1 MEQQQ
6 FGEPREEGLFEES
19 INLRHYWHIIL
30 ERRWLV
36 VATFAVVMVLCLF
49 YLFTVTSIFSA
60 TTRLQIDNE
69 TENSMRMESFVM
81 EGNQG
86 QDYLQTQYK
95 NLQSRSLMTTVLLET
110 QQNAAILEG
119 INSGTQHSESTRRI
133 VRLSH
138 RASGTAPSTNGS
150 RQVFLDRQNTR
161 EAMPLAWPG
170 RRTSP
175 LFRASLSFLKK
186 RKKTRLSPLFLPA
199 LSHCLAGFQ
208 VVCRFPRYGLAGW
221 WT

>member
-36 VATFAVVMVLCLF
+36 AATFAVVMVLCLF
-49 YLFTVTSIFSA
+49 YLFTATSIFSA

-81 EGNQG
+81 EGMQG

-95 NLQSRSLMTTVLLET
+95 NLQSRSLMALALAEAEAAGKRGEVPVGAVIVKEDMVIASARN
-110 QQNAAILEG
+110 QKVGISVMSSNAW
-119 INSGTQHSESTRRI
+119 
-133 VRLSH
+133 
-138 RASGTAPSTNGS
+138 
-150 RQVFLDRQNTR
+150 
-161 EAMPLAWPG
+161 AMTYG
-170 RRTSP
+170 
-175 LFRASLSFLKK
+175 
-186 RKKTRLSPLFLPA
+186 
-199 LSHCLAGFQ
+199 AG
-208 VVCRFPRYGLAGW
+208 LML
-221 WT
+221 

>member
-19 INLRHYWHIIL
+19 INLRHYWHIVL

-95 NLQSRSLMTTVLLET
+95 NLQSRSLMKTVLLET
-110 QQNAAILEG
+110 QQNAKILES
-119 INSGTQHSESTRRI
+119 INSGRRTLSQLGELDGLATGQVEQRLQQMAIAGFFGPTKDTR
-133 VRLSH
+133 
-138 RASGTAPSTNGS
+138 A
-150 RQVFLDRQNTR
+150 
-161 EAMPLAWPG
+161 AMPLPWPE
-170 RRTSP
+170 RRISP
-175 LFRASLSFLKK
+175 LFRASLSFRKK
-186 RKKTRLSPLFLPA
+186 RKKTRMSPLFLPA
-199 LSHCLAGFQ
+199 MSHCSAGFQ
-208 VVCRFPRYGLAGW
+208 VACRFPRSVSAGW

>member
-19 INLRHYWHIIL
+19 INLRHYWHIVL

-95 NLQSRSLMTTVLLET
+95 NLQSRSFDEDRFVGDTTECDDSGRY
-110 QQNAAILEG
+110 QIRNAY
-119 INSGTQHSESTRRI
+119 SESTR
-133 VRLSH
+133 
-138 RASGTAPSTNGS
+138 
-150 RQVFLDRQNTR
+150 
-161 EAMPLAWPG
+161 PL
-170 RRTSP
+170 
-175 LFRASLSFLKK
+175 L
-186 RKKTRLSPLFLPA
+186 
-199 LSHCLAGFQ
+199 
-208 VVCRFPRYGLAGW
+208 
-221 WT
+221 

>member
-19 INLRHYWHIIL
+19 INLRHYWHIVL

-49 YLFTVTSIFSA
+49 YLFTATSIFSA

-81 EGNQG
+81 EGMQG

-95 NLQSRSLMTTVLLET
+95 NLQSRSLMKTVLLET
-110 QQNAAILEG
+110 QQNASD
-119 INSGTQHSESTRRI
+119 SG
-133 VRLSH
+133 
-138 RASGTAPSTNGS
+138 G
-150 RQVFLDRQNTR
+150 
-161 EAMPLAWPG
+161 
-170 RRTSP
+170 
-175 LFRASLSFLKK
+175 
-186 RKKTRLSPLFLPA
+186 
-199 LSHCLAGFQ
+199 
-208 VVCRFPRYGLAGW
+208 Y
-221 WT
+221 

>member
-36 VATFAVVMVLCLF
+36 AATFAVVMVLCLF
-49 YLFTVTSIFSA
+49 YLFTATSIFSA

-81 EGNQG
+81 EGMQG

-95 NLQSRSLMTTVLLET
+95 NLQSRSLMALALAGAQVYHAGLVGPEGSWLVDKLQNIGVDMQFTGTSGTPTGHALIQVDPQGKNSIVIYPGCNFELSRESIEVALKHFIEGDILLLQNEINEIPYWMGSDRIMNVMKKGKLLE
-110 QQNAAILEG
+110 
-119 INSGTQHSESTRRI
+119 
-133 VRLSH
+133 
-138 RASGTAPSTNGS
+138 
-150 RQVFLDRQNTR
+150 
-161 EAMPLAWPG
+161 
-170 RRTSP
+170 
-175 LFRASLSFLKK
+175 
-186 RKKTRLSPLFLPA
+186 
-199 LSHCLAGFQ
+199 
-208 VVCRFPRYGLAGW
+208 
-221 WT
+221 

>member
-19 INLRHYWHIIL
+19 INLRHYWHIVL

-69 TENSMRMESFVM
+69 SENSMRMESFVM

-95 NLQSRSLMTTVLLET
+95 NLQSRSLMKTVLLET
-110 QQNAAILEG
+110 QQNARILES
-119 INSGTQHSESTRRI
+119 INSGRQHSESTWRI
-133 VRLSH
+133 GRLRH
-138 RASGTAPSTNGS
+138 RASGTAPSTNGNRRFFWTEIPYRILG
-150 RQVFLDRQNTR
+150 RQC
-161 EAMPLAWPG
+161 P
-170 RRTSP
+170 
-175 LFRASLSFLKK
+175 
-186 RKKTRLSPLFLPA
+186 
-199 LSHCLAGFQ
+199 CLGQ
-208 VVCRFPRYGLAGW
+208 RGG
-221 WT
+221 